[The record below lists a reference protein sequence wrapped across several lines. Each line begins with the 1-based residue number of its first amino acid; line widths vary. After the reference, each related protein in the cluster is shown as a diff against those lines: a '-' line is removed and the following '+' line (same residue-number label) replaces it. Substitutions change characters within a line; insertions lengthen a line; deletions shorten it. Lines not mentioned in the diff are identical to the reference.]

1 MGEHDLALIA
11 LIKQSM
17 ITMEWTFLKT
27 ANSFLIVQT
36 EKNIQLPRIAPDMK
50 ERWPGMVC
58 LDIYTGKMMRLL
70 LSAGMKANLG
80 KQTFVIV
87 S

>member
-17 ITMEWTFLKT
+17 ITMERTFLKT

-36 EKNIQLPRIAPDMK
+36 EKNIQLPRIAPGMK
-50 ERWPGMVC
+50 ERWRF
-58 LDIYTGKMMRLL
+58 LYF
-70 LSAGMKANLG
+70 NQLG
-80 KQTFVIV
+80 QRQ
-87 S
+87 SD